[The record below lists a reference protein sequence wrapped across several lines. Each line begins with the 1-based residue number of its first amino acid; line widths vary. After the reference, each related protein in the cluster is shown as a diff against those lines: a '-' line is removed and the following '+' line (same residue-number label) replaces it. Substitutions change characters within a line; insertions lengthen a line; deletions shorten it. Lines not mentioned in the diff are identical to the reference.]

1 MLTVRYDQLG
11 LQPGDRVLDL
21 GCGFG
26 RHAYEALRRG
36 AHVVACDLGHNEL
49 VQVRSTSAVMWD
61 DGEKPE
67 GTMLE
72 TSVGDATCLPFAD
85 GSFDRII
92 ASEVMEH
99 IENDEAA
106 LAELTR
112 VLRPGGIMAIT
123 IPARLPEKV
132 CWALSDEYHAPHV
145 VGGHVRIYGRQELP
159 NKMRSAGLQ
168 PTSSHRAHALHSPYW
183 WLRCAVGPDRPIDDH
198 RLVRAYHRLL
208 AWDIVKAPKLT
219 RWSERLLNPVLGKS
233 QVVYAARPEEAA
245 RVAA

>member
-61 DGEKPE
+61 DGEIPE

-92 ASEVMEH
+92 AQRSW
-99 IENDEAA
+99 N
-106 LAELTR
+106 T
-112 VLRPGGIMAIT
+112 
-123 IPARLPEKV
+123 
-132 CWALSDEYHAPHV
+132 S
-145 VGGHVRIYGRQELP
+145 
-159 NKMRSAGLQ
+159 KMTKPL
-168 PTSSHRAHALHSPYW
+168 
-183 WLRCAVGPDRPIDDH
+183 
-198 RLVRAYHRLL
+198 
-208 AWDIVKAPKLT
+208 
-219 RWSERLLNPVLGKS
+219 
-233 QVVYAARPEEAA
+233 
-245 RVAA
+245 